1 MEITR
6 GKIKKAKKVVVYGP
20 EGIGK
25 STFASQFP
33 GALFIDTE
41 GSTNNMDVSRLP
53 RPTSWTMLLE
63 EIDYIKKTPG
73 VCKTLVIDTIDWA
86 EMMCIEHICD
96 KHRKNGIESFGYGN
110 GYVYAKEEFG
120 KFLNKLSDV
129 IEAGINVV
137 LTAHAQI
144 RKFEQ
149 PDEMGAYDRWEL
161 KLGKKTSSQ
170 TSPLVKEWAD
180 MLLFANYKTYSV
192 AVDETGKRHKAQG
205 GKRVMYTC
213 HHPCWDAK
221 NRYGLPDECE
231 FDYSVVAGIIGQNS
245 EGAAKT
251 QQPPQQLPQQ
261 LPQRAAQTA
270 AKEPAQE
277 STQKTPS
284 FMNIPDG
291 APEQMAFDTSPQG
304 AKKEEPMPGP
314 DKPVPKGCAYH
325 VDGRIPKALRDLM
338 EEKLVSEEEIQ
349 HVVADKGYYPKS
361 TPIINYDPDFISGVL
376 VGAWPQVYGMVEKLR
391 ESYEI
396 PFNEN

>member
-6 GKIKKAKKVVVYGP
+6 GKIKKAKKVVIYGP

-25 STFASQFP
+25 STFASRFP
-33 GALFIDTE
+33 DPLFIDTE
-41 GSTNNMDVSRLP
+41 GSTNDMNVARLP

-63 EIDYIKKTPG
+63 EINYIRKTPG
-73 VCKTLVIDTIDWA
+73 VCRTLVIDTIDWA

-96 KHRKNGIESFGYGN
+96 KHQKNGIESFGYGN
-110 GYVYAKEEFG
+110 GYVYVKEEFG

-137 LTAHAQI
+137 LTAHAQL

-192 AVDETGKRHKAQG
+192 AVDDKGKKHKAQG
-205 GKRVMYTC
+205 GKRVMYTT

-221 NRYGLPDECE
+221 NRYGLPDECA
-231 FDYSVVAGIIGQNS
+231 FDYQVIAGILEES
-245 EGAAKT
+245 AAET
-251 QQPPQQLPQQ
+251 PQKPEE
-261 LPQRAAQTA
+261 
-270 AKEPAQE
+270 KPAQPV
-277 STQKTPS
+277 QDD
-284 FMNIPDG
+284 FMEIPEG
-291 APEQMAFDTSPQG
+291 VAEQMEFDTSPSPG
-304 AKKEEPMPGP
+304 KPEEKPPHTGS
-314 DKPVPKGCAYH
+314 DKPVPKDSVFH
-325 VDGRIPKALRDLM
+325 VDERIPKALRDLM

-349 HVVADKGYYPKS
+349 QVVADRGYYPRS
-361 TPIINYDPDFISGVL
+361 TPILNYDPDFVSGVL
-376 VGAWPQVYGMVEKLR
+376 VGAWGQVYGMIEKLR
-391 ESYEI
+391 ASYEI
-396 PFNEN
+396 PFEEDKK

>member
-6 GKIKKAKKVVVYGP
+6 GKIKKAKKVVIYGP

-25 STFASQFP
+25 STFASRFP
-33 GALFIDTE
+33 DPVFIDTE
-41 GSTNNMDVSRLP
+41 GSTNDMDVARLP

-63 EIDYIKKTPG
+63 EVDYIRKTQG
-73 VCKTLVIDTIDWA
+73 ECRTLVIDTIDWA

-96 KHRKNGIESFGYGN
+96 KHQKNGIESFGYGN
-110 GYVYAKEEFG
+110 GYVYVKEEFG

-137 LTAHAQI
+137 LTAHAQL

-192 AVDETGKRHKAQG
+192 AVDDKGKKHKAQG
-205 GKRVMYTC
+205 GKRVMYTS

-221 NRYGLPDECE
+221 NRYGLPEECE
-231 FDYSVVAGIIGQNS
+231 FDYGVIAGIIENRNE
-245 EGAAKT
+245 EGKT
-251 QQPPQQLPQQ
+251 QEV
-261 LPQRAAQTA
+261 R
-270 AKEPAQE
+270 
-277 STQKTPS
+277 
-284 FMNIPDG
+284 
-291 APEQMAFDTSPQG
+291 
-304 AKKEEPMPGP
+304 KKEEPAQKAAEKMEQKAEQKPETPDFMKIPEGVPEQMEFDTSSPEPAGKAEEKPPYTAP
-314 DKPVPKGCAYH
+314 DKPVPKDSVFH
-325 VDGRIPKALRDLM
+325 VDDRIPKALRDLM
-338 EEKLVSEEEIQ
+338 EEKLVSEEELQ
-349 HVVADKGYYPKS
+349 KVVAKQGYYPQS
-361 TPIINYDPDFISGVL
+361 TPIMNYDPDFISGVL
-376 VGAWPQVYGMVEKLR
+376 VGAWPQVYQMIMKLR

-396 PFNEN
+396 PFDED